1 MLENI
6 LIYVEAYTYI
16 YIYISHKTKD
26 VGIILACINYVHL
39 FFKTVILN
47 FPKKTA
53 S

>member
-16 YIYISHKTKD
+16 YIYISQNQGRWYYTCLHKLCTP
-26 VGIILACINYVHL
+26 L